1 MQFLISAVLGYLS
14 GSIPTAYLLLKRKK
28 GIDITNAGSGNVGAM
43 NSFEI
48 TGSKKIGFTV
58 FIIDF
63 LKGLLP
69 VLLSFL
75 LFDRVFIFGAITLVF
90 AVLSHCFNP
99 WISFKGGRGLA
110 TAAGGSIIIF
120 PYLLVMWIISWIIL
134 YAIKR
139 DILYANVF
147 TNILM
152 LLILFITYK
161 FAYNYAYPEP
171 ASVGELLLFA
181 STGLIIIFIK
191 HIEPLKEIFL
201 KKQKNQK

>member
-147 TNILM
+147 TNILT

>member
-75 LFDRVFIFGAITLVF
+75 LFDGVFIFGAITLVF

-147 TNILM
+147 TNILT

-161 FAYNYAYPEP
+161 FSYNYAYPEP

>member
-1 MQFLISAVLGYLS
+1 MQFLISAVLGYLF

-28 GIDITNAGSGNVGAM
+28 GIDITSAGSGNVGAM

-69 VLLSFL
+69 ILLSFL
-75 LFDRVFIFGAITLVF
+75 LFDRVFIFGAIALVF
-90 AVLSHCFNP
+90 ALLSHCFNP

-120 PYLLVMWIISWIIL
+120 PYLLVIWIISWIIL

-147 TNILM
+147 TNILT
-152 LLILFITYK
+152 LFILFITYK
-161 FAYNYAYPEP
+161 FAYNYADPEP

-201 KKQKNQK
+201 NKQKNQK

>member
-1 MQFLISAVLGYLS
+1 MQFLISGVLGYLF

-75 LFDRVFIFGAITLVF
+75 LFERVFIFGAITLVF

-110 TAAGGSIIIF
+110 TAAGGCIIIF
-120 PYLLVMWIISWIIL
+120 PYLLVTWIISWLIL
-134 YAIKR
+134 YSIKR

-147 TNILM
+147 TNILT
-152 LLILFITYK
+152 LFILFITYK

-171 ASVGELLLFA
+171 DSVGELLLFA
-181 STGLIIIFIK
+181 SSGLIIIFIK
-191 HIEPLKEIFL
+191 HIEPLKEIFSN
-201 KKQKNQK
+201 KQKNQK

>member
-1 MQFLISAVLGYLS
+1 MQFLISGVLGYLF

-75 LFDRVFIFGAITLVF
+75 LFERVFIFGAIALVF

-120 PYLLVMWIISWIIL
+120 PYLLVSWIISWLIL
-134 YAIKR
+134 YLIKR

-147 TNILM
+147 TNILT
-152 LLILFITYK
+152 LFILFITYK

-171 ASVGELLLFA
+171 DSVGELLLFA
-181 STGLIIIFIK
+181 SSGLIIIFIK
-191 HIEPLKEIFL
+191 HIEPLKEIFSN
-201 KKQKNQK
+201 KQKNQK